1 MYNAA
6 ERIVGTAV
14 DMKEP
19 LMEAGLDSLGALELR
34 RELSTALGVE
44 LMPTL
49 VFDYPLIDTMAEHL
63 VGMLTSPL
71 TETLPSQPSN
81 EVAVMSQSP
90 ADGTVTISTGV
101 CAVCL
106 VDANEYGLNNQINYA
121 VY

>member
-1 MYNAA
+1 MYTAA

-14 DMKEP
+14 EMKEP

-49 VFDYPLIDTMAEHL
+49 VFDYPSIDTMAEHL
-63 VGMLTSPL
+63 VGMLIPPL
-71 TETLPSQPSN
+71 TETLPLQPSN

-90 ADGTVTISTGV
+90 ADGTVTVSTGV
-101 CAVCL
+101 CCVSRRCK
-106 VDANEYGLNNQINYA
+106 
-121 VY
+121 